1 MKQIPN
7 IFTLL
12 NLLCGC
18 IAIVLFLQSNER
30 ILALDEMGNT
40 EVFLPERMWM
50 GALFLFAAAVID
62 FLDGFIAR
70 AFKAT
75 SEMGEQLDSLSDV
88 VSFGVAPGVILFQL
102 LRISY
107 AQEPNGLDVPL
118 FALIPAFLF
127 SMAAAWRL
135 AKFNISTD
143 QVYGFRG
150 VPTPAAGLFVASL
163 PLIIRYPGFEGI
175 AQLLINKWLLYGL
188 VLVLAW
194 LMVSDLRLMAMK
206 FRSYAF
212 ADNKLK
218 YALVVLSLLCIIFL
232 RWAAVPV
239 IFVLYVV
246 FSLVSVDRQPS
257 TVDR

>member
-1 MKQIPN
+1 MKQLPN

-12 NLLCGC
+12 NLLFGC

-30 ILALDEMGNT
+30 ILVLDEMGNT
-40 EVFLPERMWM
+40 EVFMPERMWM
-50 GALFLFAAAVID
+50 GALFLFGAAVID

-70 AFKAT
+70 AFRAT
-75 SEMGEQLDSLSDV
+75 SEMGKQLDSLSDV
-88 VSFGVAPGVILFQL
+88 VSFGVAPGVIIFQL

-118 FALIPAFLF
+118 IALIPAFLF

-163 PLIIRYPGFEGI
+163 PLIIRYPRFEGI
-175 AQLLINKWLLYGL
+175 AQLLINKWVLYGL

-194 LMVSDLRLMAMK
+194 LMVSSLRLMAMK
-206 FRSYAF
+206 FKSYAF

-218 YALVVLSLLCIIFL
+218 YLLVVLSVLCIVFL

-239 IFVLYVV
+239 IFVFYVL